1 MAYSG
6 MATQV
11 KQFYTEASST
21 LRTAIGG
28 STRQT
33 KTVMLKGVT
42 INPSAAAGHV
52 EIFDGETDAGTKIY
66 EWKGGSAAGDTY
78 QEYIAATGIRAID
91 GLYIKLTSNI
101 TSVGIIWQ

>member
-52 EIFDGETDAGTKIY
+52 EILTEKQTLVLRYMNGKVDPQLETLTKNILLL
-66 EWKGGSAAGDTY
+66 
-78 QEYIAATGIRAID
+78 QE
-91 GLYIKLTSNI
+91 
-101 TSVGIIWQ
+101 